1 VQALREE
8 REQRELNTDA
18 FRGRLLDAGYVPLL
32 RHLAAVNTLGVHAL
46 LADIV
51 LALSM
56 NAKHR
61 GKLVQQVLL
70 LDLACFTARFT
81 CCTSTRVQILA
92 DVVLALWS
100 R

>member
-1 VQALREE
+1 MQALREE

-18 FRGRLLDAGYVPLL
+18 FRGRLLDAGYVQLL

-70 LDLACFTARFT
+70 LDL
-81 CCTSTRVQILA
+81 
-92 DVVLALWS
+92 LALLVV
-100 R
+100 